1 MLMAFGVEWKDVTN
15 IKAQDERPVEY
26 FYSLPSLFG
35 GLSIRSSSLVQ
46 MGDDGAYSENHG
58 ENRKIHKPF

>member
-15 IKAQDERPVEY
+15 IKAQDERAVED

-35 GLSIRSSSLVQ
+35 GFSIRSSSLVQ
-46 MGDDGAYSENHG
+46 MGDDGA
-58 ENRKIHKPF
+58 

>member
-1 MLMAFGVEWKDVTN
+1 MLMAFWVEWKDVTN

-46 MGDDGAYSENHG
+46 MGDDGA
-58 ENRKIHKPF
+58 